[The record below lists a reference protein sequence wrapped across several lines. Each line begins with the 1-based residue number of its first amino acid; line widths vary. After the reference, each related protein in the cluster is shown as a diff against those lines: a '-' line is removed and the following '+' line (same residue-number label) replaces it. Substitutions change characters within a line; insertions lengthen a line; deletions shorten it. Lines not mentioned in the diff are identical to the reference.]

1 MAEQIGAAI
10 YRDRPSVLWIWAR
23 LGLRRWEG
31 ESLEYGYRGIHW
43 TKVYGYHWLTSMA
56 QSDVVKPPKA
66 WRDRGNGG
74 SHGDDRA
81 AMSSGKW
88 VRSRL
93 LVSSTV
99 KIFSPRVV
107 TRAPMGMNRIIGTNP
122 GTGVTSGEL
131 HCIYWSLSGTVP
143 SKPPL
148 ERLTERVRGFYSLIF
163 MWQRV
168 NLSVT
173 KLLIYNPTLILL

>member
-1 MAEQIGAAI
+1 
-10 YRDRPSVLWIWAR
+10 
-23 LGLRRWEG
+23 
-31 ESLEYGYRGIHW
+31 
-43 TKVYGYHWLTSMA
+43 VYGYHWLTSMA

-131 HCIYWSLSGTVP
+131 HCIY
-143 SKPPL
+143 
-148 ERLTERVRGFYSLIF
+148 
-163 MWQRV
+163 
-168 NLSVT
+168 
-173 KLLIYNPTLILL
+173 